1 MSQYLAICYRRP
13 KPVVSVNALFMHG
26 IVVYIRLSTQLSCT
40 SSCDNNFVRIR
51 LIHKCV
57 RKMFA
62 E

>member
-40 SSCDNNFVRIR
+40 SSCDNNFV
-51 LIHKCV
+51 
-57 RKMFA
+57 
-62 E
+62 